1 MSPRVS
7 PAHPHQSHQP
17 HQLRGLFGK
26 SARRPWMAVAT
37 LVLIAGTVGS
47 ALAASSI
54 ATRDADR
61 AQAAFTATAAHVA
74 STLQLAIQHEEDLV
88 YSAAGFVSGNPT
100 ATKADFARWQTA
112 TQALKRYPELL
123 GLGEAVIVRNAD
135 LAAYAKRVA
144 PNGSFQVFPA
154 GVRPFYCFSA
164 SGFSRS
170 VNSGFAP
177 GIDLCATS
185 AGTAGLAARDTGHA
199 AYIPFG
205 IGADTML
212 IVLSPVYRSGSLPVT
227 VAARRAA
234 FVGWVGMQ
242 IRPAVVLQRAL
253 QDQPE
258 IAVTFSYNAYASH
271 AVFRSGTVSSG
282 ARSTT
287 TVLHNG
293 WTVRS
298 YGIVSTPG
306 VFGNGAALS
315 LLLAGIAASLLL
327 AAFLLMLATGRSRAL
342 DLVHEKT
349 DELRHKA
356 LHDSLTDLPNRA
368 LIMDRVEHLM
378 ARNLRSDKLAAALYV
393 DLDGFKNVND
403 TLGHGAGDQLL
414 VAVAERLNVSLRDAD
429 TIGRLGGDEFVVLLD
444 DASLAGSSELVA
456 ERLLEVMRQPFVL
469 DNSSAPVFV
478 TASVGI
484 AVGNRDNPDDLL
496 READMAL
503 YEAKT
508 AGKNCYAVFHA
519 KMGTDVQHRNELE
532 FDLRSALEQGQFVLH
547 YQPIYSL
554 DDLAL
559 VGVEALLRWQHP
571 TLGQIQ
577 PDEFIPL
584 LESTGQIIDVGRWV
598 LQNACRQIADWRALG
613 NDLSMSVNVSA
624 LQLDRD
630 DLVEDVRHALERSG
644 LEPSALIL
652 EVTETA
658 LMRNVEATAERL
670 RQLKTLGINVAID
683 DFGTGYS
690 SLAYLQR
697 FPVDCLKIDRSFTD
711 AIMRSPE
718 SEALVRTLVQL
729 GKDLGLKTLAEGV
742 ETTQQVD
749 YLRTQ
754 QVDEIQGF
762 LLAKPLTPQTLETQ
776 ILRPAHVTDVGT
788 PRSV

>member
-1 MSPRVS
+1 
-7 PAHPHQSHQP
+7 
-17 HQLRGLFGK
+17 
-26 SARRPWMAVAT
+26 MAVAA
-37 LVLIAGTVGS
+37 LVLIAGSVGS
-47 ALAASSI
+47 AVAASSV

-61 AQAAFTATAAHVA
+61 ARVAFATSAAHVA

-100 ATKADFARWQTA
+100 ATKADFARWQNA
-112 TQALKRYPELL
+112 TQALQRYPELL
-123 GLGEAVIVRNAD
+123 GLGEAVIVSNAD
-135 LAAYAKRVA
+135 LAAYAKRAA
-144 PNGSFQVFPA
+144 PHGTFTVFPA

-164 SGFSRS
+164 SGFSRT
-170 VNSGFAP
+170 VDTGFAP

-205 IGADTML
+205 IGPDIML
-212 IVLSPVYRSGSLPVT
+212 IVLSPVYRSGSLPRT

-242 IRPAVVLQRAL
+242 IRPSVVLQRAL
-253 QDQPE
+253 QDHPG
-258 IAVTFSYNAYASH
+258 IAVTFSYTAYSSH
-271 AVFRSGTVSSG
+271 AVFQSGTVSHG
-282 ARSTT
+282 ASSATT
-287 TVLHNG
+287 DLHNG

-298 YGIVSTPG
+298 FGIVSTPG
-306 VFGNGAALS
+306 VFGNGAALIV
-315 LLLAGIAASLLL
+315 LLAGIAASLLL
-327 AAFLLMLATGRSRAL
+327 AAFLLVVATGRSRAL
-342 DLVHEKT
+342 ELVHEKT
-349 DELRHKA
+349 DELRFKA
-356 LHDSLTDLPNRA
+356 LHDSLTELPNRA
-368 LIMDRVEHLM
+368 LIMDRVEHLI
-378 ARNLRSDKLAAALYV
+378 ARNVRSDKLAAALYV

-403 TLGHGAGDQLL
+403 TLGHGAGDRLL
-414 VAVAERLNVSLRDAD
+414 QAVAERLNGSLRDAD
-429 TIGRLGGDEFVVLLD
+429 TIGRMGGDEFVVLLD
-444 DASLAGSSELVA
+444 DASLAGSSERVA
-456 ERLLEVMRQPFVL
+456 ERLLEVIRQPFVL
-469 DNSSAPVFV
+469 GDSGAPVLV

-484 AVGNRDNPDDLL
+484 AVGNRENADDLL
-496 READMAL
+496 RDADMAL
-503 YEAKT
+503 YEAKS
-508 AGKNCYAVFHA
+508 AGKNCYAVFHTR
-519 KMGTDVQHRNELE
+519 MGTDVQHRNELE
-532 FDLRSALEQGQFVLH
+532 FDLRSALEQDQFVLN

-571 TLGQIQ
+571 KFGEIQ

-598 LQNACRQIADWRALG
+598 LREACTQIAGWRALG
-613 NDLSMSVNVSA
+613 NDLSISVNVSG

-630 DLVEDVRHALERSG
+630 DLVEDVRHALELSG
-644 LEPSALIL
+644 LEPTALII

-670 RQLKTLGINVAID
+670 RALKTLGIHVAID

-718 SEALVRTLVQL
+718 SDALVRTLVQL

-742 ETTQQVD
+742 ETTEQVD

-754 QVDEIQGF
+754 NVDEIQGF
-762 LLAKPLTPQTLETQ
+762 LLAKPLAPHTLETQ
-776 ILRPAHVTDVGT
+776 ILLAAHSTDRDTPHPA
-788 PRSV
+788 